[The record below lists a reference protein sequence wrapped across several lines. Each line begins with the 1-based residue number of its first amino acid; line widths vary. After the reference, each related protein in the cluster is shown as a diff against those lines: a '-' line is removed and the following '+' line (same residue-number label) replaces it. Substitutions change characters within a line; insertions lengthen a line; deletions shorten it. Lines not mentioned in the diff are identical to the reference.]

1 MSKINY
7 RFNVRLLPEAISF
20 LDQLSEKTRDKVIYN
35 IWKSRALLDPALF
48 KKVDNEIWEFRTHY
62 ADQSI
67 RMLSFW
73 DKSDKLM
80 ALVLVTH
87 GFLKKT
93 GKLPL
98 SELNHALNLRLKFLL
113 NEN

>member
-20 LDQLSEKTRDKVIYN
+20 LDQLSEKTRYKVVYN
-35 IWKSRALLDPALF
+35 IWKSRVLLDPALF
-48 KKVDNEIWEFRTHY
+48 KKVVNEIWEFRTHY
-62 ADQSI
+62 ANQSI

-98 SELNHALNLRLKFLL
+98 SELNHAMNLRLKYLQ

>member
-7 RFNVRLLPEAISF
+7 RFNVRLLPEAILF
-20 LDQLSEKTRDKVIYN
+20 LDQLSEKTRDKVVYN
-35 IWKSRALLDPALF
+35 IWKSRVLLDPALF

-98 SELNHALNLRLKFLL
+98 SELNHALNLRLKYLL